1 MFSMDTSYSKDVQW
15 PTLQLQ
21 HLSHN
26 TGTDAQ
32 EVPQVGEAE
41 AAEWSS
47 QADFEN
53 QKEGQPP
60 QGKEWSTRS
69 RHAAFEAVFT
79 FSESSH
85 GAGDDYA
92 WSLFFYGSCTL
103 IFADPTACM
112 QQRMMVAA
120 ILNLKGTVQAA
131 IEGKVRSG
139 VL

>member
-21 HLSHN
+21 SMVHN
-26 TGTDAQ
+26 TGTASQ
-32 EVPQVGEAE
+32 QVPQVGEAE

-53 QKEGQPP
+53 QKEDQPP

-79 FSESSH
+79 FNKSAS
-85 GAGDDYA
+85 GAGKFKPVAVVLVIDLNLCVA
-92 WSLFFYGSCTL
+92 PGT
-103 IFADPTACM
+103 CM
-112 QQRMMVAA
+112 QAMKLATVLSLNEPASAA
-120 ILNLKGTVQAA
+120 MALNRTL
-131 IEGKVRSG
+131 
-139 VL
+139 

>member
-15 PTLQLQ
+15 PTQQLQ
-21 HLSHN
+21 HMAHN

-41 AAEWSS
+41 AGEWSS

-53 QKEGQPP
+53 QEEGQPP

-79 FSESSH
+79 FSESSN
-85 GAGDDYA
+85 GAGKLKPVA
-92 WSLFFYGSCTL
+92 VLLVIVVSLCVAPGT
-103 IFADPTACM
+103 CM
-112 QQRMMVAA
+112 QLVMPAA
-120 ILNLKGTVQAA
+120 VLSLNEPASAAMALKRA
-131 IEGKVRSG
+131 
-139 VL
+139 L

>member
-15 PTLQLQ
+15 PTQQLQ
-21 HLSHN
+21 HMAHN

-32 EVPQVGEAE
+32 EVPQVAEAE

-79 FSESSH
+79 FSESSN
-85 GAGDDYA
+85 GTGDDYA
-92 WSLFFYGSCTL
+92 C
-103 IFADPTACM
+103 
-112 QQRMMVAA
+112 
-120 ILNLKGTVQAA
+120 
-131 IEGKVRSG
+131 RSSFMAP
-139 VL
+139 VS